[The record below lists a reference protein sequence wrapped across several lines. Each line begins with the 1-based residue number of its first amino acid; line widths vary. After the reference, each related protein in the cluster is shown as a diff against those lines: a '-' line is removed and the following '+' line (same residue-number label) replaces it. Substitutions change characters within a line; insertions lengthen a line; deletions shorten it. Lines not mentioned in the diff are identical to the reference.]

1 LLTEAVY
8 RDHALDLVSALQIL
22 PASRLLPSTSGGKN
36 LFSDLSKL
44 NLAINTGDFDVERVI
59 PLLRA
64 VLNDASDD
72 AIWEQVYNLL
82 REPAFSTDVAPST
95 PPPSDPTRT
104 ASFQQT
110 PWSFNTG
117 SFADTSDLRRN
128 VDPILRDEVED
139 NFKID
144 HPDVFDAFFGKILE
158 LHETTAAV
166 LQSCKAEESPL
177 FREDVGW
184 IEWPERCEEAAVL
197 QFLRQHIG
205 RFLSSVDE
213 CGFRPAKRRCCL
225 ATLNRPIPGS
235 VSKRKLNIGIAY
247 DLSDEL
253 GEGAQHDW
261 SASSSSVSW
270 RATRGRTSIAVRGLI
285 L

>member
-1 LLTEAVY
+1 MLTEAVY

-117 SFADTSDLRRN
+117 NFADTSDLRRN
-128 VDPILRDEVED
+128 VDPIPRDEMED

-158 LHETTAAV
+158 LM
-166 LQSCKAEESPL
+166 
-177 FREDVGW
+177 R
-184 IEWPERCEEAAVL
+184 
-197 QFLRQHIG
+197 RQ
-205 RFLSSVDE
+205 
-213 CGFRPAKRRCCL
+213 RRCC
-225 ATLNRPIPGS
+225 
-235 VSKRKLNIGIAY
+235 
-247 DLSDEL
+247 
-253 GEGAQHDW
+253 
-261 SASSSSVSW
+261 
-270 RATRGRTSIAVRGLI
+270 RAAKQESLRSFGRTWDG
-285 L
+285 